1 MRKETQMSNV
11 TNTGRWQHSLGLA
24 GALYV
29 PDAGQLQPV
38 DENGP
43 MVLLRAVTEPEQ
55 GEGRGLL

>member
-1 MRKETQMSNV
+1 MSNV